1 MATSIFGLT
10 FDSLDVTKFRA
21 IGLGLSTQLT
31 AMLTKV
37 ATSVDIDWGT
47 VPLPANNSFTPN
59 IEVYTFSDTLQAT
72 YPLYLRFEYGVTSST
87 TFSIRLSIGKS
98 CNLTTGVLSNILFP
112 ATTILLNTTSSA
124 IPQTCYM
131 SNGDGSSINYALAP
145 NLLNSGGALFIERA
159 YNSNGTLN
167 GGGLIVSYR
176 DKSTSANTTSWVTY
190 MIAYTTATY
199 NTVSSSG
206 IFPSPLVLGSGQ
218 GLANGNVTPYF
229 PAACLAPN
237 GLYWLPRV
245 ALGGS
250 KVECA
255 AGTVVNNLL
264 DSNNY
269 IGIGML
275 GVCSDQRASAESGTL
290 MRWD

>member
-10 FDSLDVTKFRA
+10 FDVLDVTNFRA
-21 IGLGLSTQLT
+21 IGLALSTQLT
-31 AMLTKV
+31 AMLTKIT
-37 ATSVDIDWGT
+37 TSVDIDWAT
-47 VPLPANNSFTPN
+47 VPLPTGSSFTSN

-72 YPLYLRFEYGVTSST
+72 YPLYLRFEYGLSSFNYLT
-87 TFSIRLSIGKS
+87 IRLSIGKS

-112 ATTILLNTTSSA
+112 ATTILSGSGGSA

-131 SNGDGSSINYALAP
+131 SNGDGSSISYALAP
-145 NLLNSGGALFIERA
+145 LLLNSGGALFIERA

-176 DKSTSANTTSWVTY
+176 EKNYTSNATVWVTY
-190 MIAYTTATY
+190 MIAYTASTY
-199 NTVSSSG
+199 NTVSGSG
-206 IFPSPLVLGSGQ
+206 IFPSPLVLGIGQ

-229 PAACLAPN
+229 PAACIAPN

-275 GVCSDQRASAESGTL
+275 GVCSDQRASVESGTL